1 MVTVSEA
8 IKGYSIRAFMRP
20 VFVILLFLVGS
31 SIGQEDVSG
40 PASLTY
46 LEGAARVRKPGSE
59 GWLKIEESAVV
70 SVGDSVR
77 SLADSRAEIKLM
89 DNCIIRIGP
98 LTIIG
103 IGDAEDVTLQSGE
116 IWAAIKQ
123 VEQIPSMK
131 IKSLVTITEIREAI
145 ARFSVG
151 EDGSTEIKVY
161 DGQVD
166 LRILPA
172 RVEPESESSDSMSV
186 NAPDTPDAVIG
197 EEEVLLEANHKIIV
211 ASSGEI
217 VYHSAFGSNDL
228 DEDTDWVR
236 WNKDRD
242 QSEQDSNY

>member
-8 IKGYSIRAFMRP
+8 IKGVFIRVLMRP

-31 SIGQEDVSG
+31 SKGQEDISG

-59 GWLKIEESAVV
+59 GWLKIEESAIV
-70 SVGDSVR
+70 SAGDSVR
-77 SLADSRAEIKLM
+77 LLADSRAEIKLV
-89 DNCIIRIGP
+89 DNYIIRIGP

-103 IGDAEDVTLQSGE
+103 IGDAAEVTLPSGE
-116 IWAAIKQ
+116 IWTVIKPI
-123 VEQIPSMK
+123 EQPGSMT
-131 IKSLVTITEIREAI
+131 IRSPVTIAEIGEAV

-161 DGQVD
+161 DGQID

-172 RVEPESESSDSMSV
+172 RIEPESESSDSIS
-186 NAPDTPDAVIG
+186 NEAADTPDAVIG
-197 EEEVLLEANHKIIV
+197 EEEILLGANYKIIV
-211 ASSGEI
+211 TSGGEI

-236 WNKDRD
+236 WNKERD
-242 QSEQDSNY
+242 QSEQDSDH